1 MLRLPLMTQ
10 SLIDRTLMEV
20 FKEDLKIMENLK
32 HRMALIH
39 LEPKKTKKKNG
50 ETNENDISI
59 DTDEM
64 TEEQRK

>member
-1 MLRLPLMTQ
+1 
-10 SLIDRTLMEV
+10 MEV